1 MTYSQIERIENFI
14 SQIKTLKNSGW
25 GDTDYEIVGDEFKA
39 ELEKVHFM
47 ISSSVPE
54 YKPEGINWNRA
65 YVTNSYGSY
74 PYGYYNSQEIDRIA
88 DIMLSC
94 LNGIL
99 SSIPEYPMICSLKE
113 DIAEG
118 KANTKKSKV
127 SYIVR
132 MNEKYSSILS
142 FSNEVNDLVKRVSSG
157 QDSGGQTLI
166 DSLYQGVIEKLKL
179 YLNDICSDKSNK
191 SEKASP
197 LQINVNQNNNQTV
210 AIDINIEIENC
221 YKALDDCESISE
233 GEISEIKSKLAEIE
247 GLLKEGKGK
256 RKPIRERIQGI
267 LKWLANKS
275 AEAMIAVLPTLV
287 TILTQIK

>member
-1 MTYSQIERIENFI
+1 
-14 SQIKTLKNSGW
+14 
-25 GDTDYEIVGDEFKA
+25 
-39 ELEKVHFM
+39 M

-54 YKPEGINWNRA
+54 YKPECINWNRA

-166 DSLYQGVIEKLKL
+166 DSLYQGVIENLKL